1 MKTAKESLFDEM
13 LALGSLALEGL
24 ALLNHGVFN
33 ESLERSKVLV
43 DEAKSLG
50 FSYDD
55 FVSYISGKFDVSPD
69 KVTDPFL
76 EIIELHWRSDNV

>member
-1 MKTAKESLFDEM
+1 MSTAKESLFDE
-13 LALGSLALEGL
+13 LLDVGSLTLQGL
-24 ALLNHGVFN
+24 AVLNKDLFK

-76 EIIELHWRSDNV
+76 EIIEPHWRSDNV

>member
-1 MKTAKESLFDEM
+1 MSTAKESLFDE
-13 LALGSLALEGL
+13 LLDVGSLTLQGL
-24 ALLNHGVFN
+24 AVLNKDLFK

-55 FVSYISGKFDVSPD
+55 FVSYILGSLMCHRTK
-69 KVTDPFL
+69 
-76 EIIELHWRSDNV
+76 